1 MNGNLL
7 GGVLLILIFFSLLGA
22 CEGQETEDI
31 VTIVDGT
38 GELVD
43 VSLPVEKIVSITS
56 RASEIVYALGSGD
69 KIVGRDSYS
78 FYPSSLEGVPV
89 VARSSRSPNV
99 ELIHKIDPD
108 LVIADSML
116 SEEDRRKIESAGIEI
131 GYPYSTMAS
140 ATTFHNL
147 TVAAGGINIAADQ
160 PVDYPTVDPEW
171 VVERDPDIIFSYAT
185 NTADE
190 NLTDKMKEIH
200 DEIISWPEL
209 VDVKAVKNDQVYILG
224 NPVAW
229 GISSVV
235 GDLYLA
241 KWFHP
246 DLFEDIDPEAVHRE
260 FLLKFFGE
268 QLTEKSVYP

>member
-1 MNGNLL
+1 
-7 GGVLLILIFFSLLGA
+7 
-22 CEGQETEDI
+22 
-31 VTIVDGT
+31 
-38 GELVD
+38 
-43 VSLPVEKIVSITS
+43 
-56 RASEIVYALGSGD
+56 
-69 KIVGRDSYS
+69 
-78 FYPSSLEGVPV
+78 
-89 VARSSRSPNV
+89 
-99 ELIHKIDPD
+99 
-108 LVIADSML
+108 
-116 SEEDRRKIESAGIEI
+116 
-131 GYPYSTMAS
+131 MAS

-268 QLTEKSVYP
+268 QMAEKSVYP